1 MQARR
6 RTRDRTGSQGWPV
19 PDEDKLERAMVAGL
33 LLEVILEAPPLPVDH
48 QLRRRHI
55 KSQLTHS
62 LVKQLAGRISLD
74 RFRFLMGRLEQW
86 FPFYYPLM
94 PALESASDQGPPWLG
109 KAGRPAMAAGPS
121 PDLVRRA
128 LLQEWLA
135 QAAGGILPRRPQRK
149 LAPERLAAFLHGT
162 QGRWFRLKELAAAF
176 DLDRKT
182 AWEYLHKLREAGLLV
197 HNGERSA
204 AVRFRL
210 AERFLRVRLAALER
224 RVARTLPA
232 RSRLQPEQV
241 AEWLA
246 ATAGEAF
253 WEDAW
258 PERLSAGRRAE
269 IIAAL
274 KNAEILE
281 LVWQSGRQQLLR
293 LRRHWLQD

>member
-1 MQARR
+1 
-6 RTRDRTGSQGWPV
+6 
-19 PDEDKLERAMVAGL
+19 
-33 LLEVILEAPPLPVDH
+33 
-48 QLRRRHI
+48 
-55 KSQLTHS
+55 
-62 LVKQLAGRISLD
+62 
-74 RFRFLMGRLEQW
+74 
-86 FPFYYPLM
+86 
-94 PALESASDQGPPWLG
+94 
-109 KAGRPAMAAGPS
+109 
-121 PDLVRRA
+121 VRRA